1 MLLAIDVGNTQ
12 IKLAV
17 FEQNNIKI
25 QKIVSLSS
33 WKIEVQNIL
42 DFNDLIDNIVVSS
55 VGHLDENE
63 FKNITSKAKLNFIT
77 ANSKFPFINSYT
89 TPNTLGADRM
99 VLAAGATLLFPNQ
112 NRLVIDAGTCV
123 TYDFVDS
130 DNVYHG
136 GAISPGIKL
145 RYESLHNYTAKLP
158 LLSTEYP
165 DEIIGNSTL
174 QSIHSGIINGIIF
187 EIDGFISSI
196 MDNNDNFII
205 ILTGGDAEFL
215 AKRLKNTI
223 FANPNFLLE
232 SLNQTFQYNH
242 ND

>member
-25 QKIVSLSS
+25 KKIVSLSS

-63 FKNITSKAKLNFIT
+63 FNNITSKAKLNFIT

-89 TPNTLGADRM
+89 TPSTLGADRM
-99 VLAAGATLLFPNQ
+99 VLAAGATLLFPNK

-158 LLSTEYP
+158 LLSPEYP
-165 DEIIGNSTL
+165 DEIIGISTL

-196 MDNNDNFII
+196 MNNNDNFII

-232 SLNQTFQYNH
+232 SLNQTFQYNQ

>member
-77 ANSKFPFINSYT
+77 ANSKFPFINSYK
-89 TPNTLGADRM
+89 TPSTLGADRM
-99 VLAAGATLLFPNQ
+99 VLAAGATLLFPNK

-158 LLSTEYP
+158 LLSPEYP

>member
-42 DFNDLIDNIVVSS
+42 DFNDLIDNIIVSS

>member
-158 LLSTEYP
+158 LLSPEYP

>member
-1 MLLAIDVGNTQ
+1 MLLAIDVGNTK

-158 LLSTEYP
+158 LLSPEYP

>member
-1 MLLAIDVGNTQ
+1 MLLAIDVGNTK